1 MFSYTNYEEVLVMKG
16 AIIGDISGSRYEFNN
31 VKTFD
36 FELIDDKCFFTDD
49 TVCTVAIMDFLMHA
63 PELTDKFAVK
73 YLQKWTRKY
82 PGAGYGGRFRIWVHS
97 DNPQP
102 YRSYGNGSAMRISPV
117 AYFAKTE
124 DELERLVHVVTDI
137 THNHPEGIKGAMVTA
152 KCIYK
157 LLHGIDIKEVYNYA
171 ISEYPEIAR
180 FDYNELVR
188 TYYFN
193 ETCQNTVPQAL
204 YCFFVSNSFEEC
216 MHKTIFMGGD
226 CDTSAAINGGLAE
239 AKFGIPPYL
248 IERGMSKLSK
258 ELADVVIEFY
268 NRCL

>member
-1 MFSYTNYEEVLVMKG
+1 MKG
-16 AIIGDISGSRYEFNN
+16 SIIGDICGSRYEFDN
-31 VKTFD
+31 VKSVDFD
-36 FELIDDKCFFTDD
+36 LIDDKCFFTDD

-63 PELTDKFAVK
+63 PQLTKQYAIK
-73 YLQKWTRKY
+73 YLQMWTRKY
-82 PGAGYGGRFRIWVHS
+82 PEAGYGGRFKKWIHS

-102 YRSYGNGSAMRISPV
+102 YGSYGNGSAMRISPV
-117 AYFAKTE
+117 AYFSKSE
-124 DELERLVHVVTDI
+124 EELERLVHIVTDI

-157 LLHGIDIKEVYNYA
+157 IFHGIDVNYVKNYA
-171 ISEYPEIAR
+171 VSEYPEIAK
-180 FDYNELVR
+180 FNYDELVK

-204 YCFFVSNSFEEC
+204 YCFFISNSFEEC

-239 AKFGIPPYL
+239 AYFGLP
-248 IERGMSKLSK
+248 SKLFDKALSK
-258 ELADVVIEFY
+258 LPEEMVDIIKEFY
-268 NRCL
+268 DYNP